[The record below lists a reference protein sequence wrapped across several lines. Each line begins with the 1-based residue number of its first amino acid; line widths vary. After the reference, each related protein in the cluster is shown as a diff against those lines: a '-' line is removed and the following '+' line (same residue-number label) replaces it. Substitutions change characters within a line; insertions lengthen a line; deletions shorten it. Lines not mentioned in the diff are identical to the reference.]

1 MHKHKHLLLLLFLSC
16 FFLIFS
22 TSRLPA
28 QSITT
33 TPDPAIAQMVG
44 EVSAQNLEA
53 IVRRLSA
60 FETRHS
66 LSTTRGDK
74 KGIGAARNWVE
85 GEFKKYAAASG
96 GRLTVTQDAYVLEPD
111 GKRIDRRVEM
121 KNVMATLK
129 GTDPNDDR
137 VLVVSGH
144 LDSRNTD
151 IMDSTGKAPGAND
164 DASGVAIV
172 MEMARIMAKRAFP
185 CTVIF
190 VAVQGEEQGLLGA
203 KHLAGRAKTEGWNL
217 IAMATNDIVGN
228 SFSNETNLHDNT
240 HERVFSEGIPAA
252 ETSEMAATRRSLSS
266 ENDGGARQLAR
277 YYKEVGERYV
287 DQLTVE

>member
-1 MHKHKHLLLLLFLSC
+1 
-16 FFLIFS
+16 
-22 TSRLPA
+22 
-28 QSITT
+28 
-33 TPDPAIAQMVG
+33 
-44 EVSAQNLEA
+44 
-53 IVRRLSA
+53 
-60 FETRHS
+60 
-66 LSTTRGDK
+66 
-74 KGIGAARNWVE
+74 
-85 GEFKKYAAASG
+85 
-96 GRLTVTQDAYVLEPD
+96 
-111 GKRIDRRVEM
+111 
-121 KNVMATLK
+121 
-129 GTDPNDDR
+129 

-172 MEMARIMAKRAFP
+172 MEMARIMAKREFP

-240 HERVFSEGIPAA
+240 TVRVFSEGCPPPKRPKWQRPAA
-252 ETSEMAATRRSLSS
+252 ASLPRTTAGPGNWPATTRRLGSGTWTSSPCNWSTGPTASCAAATTRPSARRALRRS
-266 ENDGGARQLAR
+266 A
-277 YYKEVGERYV
+277 
-287 DQLTVE
+287 